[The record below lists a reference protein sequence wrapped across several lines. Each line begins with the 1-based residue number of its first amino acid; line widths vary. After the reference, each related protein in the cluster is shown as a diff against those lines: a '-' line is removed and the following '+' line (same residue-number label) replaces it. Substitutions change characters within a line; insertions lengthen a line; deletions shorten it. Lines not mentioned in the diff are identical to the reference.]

1 MWVVL
6 FFLSSS
12 IKNYLDIYNQSKF
25 LKTTHQNTSEMH
37 PKVGELG
44 QGGGCIQPRCGSS
57 SVGPGV
63 VAGTPTPTA
72 TATPLAEDTKLKFCL
87 ATRAAV
93 EGPTARLQSDF
104 WKEVSM
110 TRQRETKTAK
120 LGVSWH
126 LYSLLISIMQK
137 FHLEFAVSW
146 QKMQI
151 FSVLVQGAEF
161 AVKHSYSS
169 CLCHFVVWPWENYL
183 DLVSSSVKG
192 G

>member
-44 QGGGCIQPRCGSS
+44 QGGGCSQPRCGSS

-110 TRQRETKTAK
+110 TRQRESKGRKADRELK
-120 LGVSWH
+120 EYIPHHPPKMSAYGH
-126 LYSLLISIMQK
+126 LVLLHSLWDSPYWARTQVLRI
-137 FHLEFAVSW
+137 HLPQLLPPTLFFFNASF
-146 QKMQI
+146 KKKK
-151 FSVLVQGAEF
+151 A
-161 AVKHSYSS
+161 HSQ
-169 CLCHFVVWPWENYL
+169 L
-183 DLVSSSVKG
+183 
-192 G
+192 